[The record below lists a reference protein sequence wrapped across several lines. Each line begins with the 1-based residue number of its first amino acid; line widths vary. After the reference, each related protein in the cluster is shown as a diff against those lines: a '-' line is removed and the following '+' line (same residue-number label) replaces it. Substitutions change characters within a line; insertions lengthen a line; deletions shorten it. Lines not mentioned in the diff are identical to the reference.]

1 MPDRN
6 DPPPQATVKQAAAD
20 GDLSRASAQ
29 SAETS
34 RESYHQKDGGAD
46 PGGRALGR
54 KDPATTGETDPDK
67 ENVPVR

>member
-1 MPDRN
+1 MADRD

-20 GDLSRASAQ
+20 GGLSGASAQ
-29 SAETS
+29 SAEAG
-34 RESYHQKDGGAD
+34 RDSYHAGDGGAD

-54 KDPATTGETDPDK
+54 KDPTISGEKDPDK